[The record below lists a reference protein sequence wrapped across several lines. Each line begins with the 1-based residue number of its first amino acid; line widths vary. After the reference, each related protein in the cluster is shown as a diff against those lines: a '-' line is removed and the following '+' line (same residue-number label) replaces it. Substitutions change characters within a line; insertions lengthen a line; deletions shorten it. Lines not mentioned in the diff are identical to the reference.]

1 VYVHVTVCVRRERV
15 CMCMCIY
22 CMCLVGRDFVRGRE
36 SKRMC
41 VLSSPSVSSFL
52 HLVPILHTTCPL
64 PLRTPLTFPIPSH
77 PILSYPILPF
87 TPQTSLTFPLST
99 PRPSLLPRSYHSPL
113 PPPLH
118 SLLPPSLSISTS
130 LLSPSLPPLPSLLPR
145 SYPISRGQIPY
156 LGSQRRIMWQ
166 DKENYRKR

>member
-1 VYVHVTVCVRRERV
+1 VCVHVTVCVRRERV

-64 PLRTPLTFPIPSH
+64 PLRTPLTFPIPSY
-77 PILSYPILPF
+77 PILSHPTFHTTNLPDLPSLHSSPLPF
-87 TPQTSLTFPLST
+87 TPFLSL
-99 PRPSLLPRSYHSPL
+99 SLASSSPL
-113 PPPLH
+113 PFT
-118 SLLPPSLSISTS
+118 SLS
-130 LLSPSLPPLPSLLPR
+130 LHLYLPPLSFSPSSPLPFT
-145 SYPISRGQIPY
+145 PFLPHF
-156 LGSQRRIMWQ
+156 
-166 DKENYRKR
+166 